1 MDPLNHPAYQ
11 LQTLATNVP
20 LTILL
25 FLADPSELAIRSA
38 RGQIETDDYA
48 GDPPDRLVCP
58 LSMTVCSNRKI
69 SRSMAA
75 VGVLMAESLVVAS
88 EVTVA

>member
-1 MDPLNHPAYQ
+1 MDPLNHSAYQ

-20 LTILL
+20 LAILL
-25 FLADPSELAIRSA
+25 FLANPSELAIRSA

-48 GDPPDRLVCP
+48 GDRLVCP

-75 VGVLMAESLVVAS
+75 VGVLMVESLVVAS
-88 EVTVA
+88 EVAVA